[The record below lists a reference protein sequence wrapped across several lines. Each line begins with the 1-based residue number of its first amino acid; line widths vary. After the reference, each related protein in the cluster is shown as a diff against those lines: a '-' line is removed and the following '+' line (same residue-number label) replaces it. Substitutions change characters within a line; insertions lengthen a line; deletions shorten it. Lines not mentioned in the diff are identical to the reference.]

1 MRINPSEGIS
11 WGWWC
16 WATPILI
23 AISLWMMQQAKQWQ
37 TNDVH
42 GITPLLSGRALANY
56 VGMLLLF
63 AFVSCFSNHDKLL
76 HYQLSMEQHML
87 KHEYSAA
94 AKVGE
99 NSLQTDSSLT
109 CLRIY
114 NLSLMGQLPHRLFH
128 YPIVGGA
135 DALLPNGRSVRF
147 FMCPMLS
154 VGQHLGAVFKQHLSP
169 MHYLELLHQHKMATP
184 AAHDYLLCGYLLQ
197 GKLDAFA
204 HTIGRYYAITASLPK
219 HYREALVLYNH
230 LRSAPF
236 VLYHDNVVDADF
248 ADFQTIMHNNPD
260 PKKRLTTLR
269 DTFGNT
275 YWMYYYQ
282 LHHEQL

>member
-1 MRINPSEGIS
+1 
-11 WGWWC
+11 
-16 WATPILI
+16 
-23 AISLWMMQQAKQWQ
+23 
-37 TNDVH
+37 
-42 GITPLLSGRALANY
+42 
-56 VGMLLLF
+56 
-63 AFVSCFSNHDKLL
+63 
-76 HYQLSMEQHML
+76 
-87 KHEYSAA
+87 
-94 AKVGE
+94 
-99 NSLQTDSSLT
+99 
-109 CLRIY
+109 
-114 NLSLMGQLPHRLFH
+114 
-128 YPIVGGA
+128 
-135 DALLPNGRSVRF
+135 
-147 FMCPMLS
+147 
-154 VGQHLGAVFKQHLSP
+154 

-204 HTIGRYYAITASLPK
+204 HAIGRYYAITASLPK

-260 PKKRLTTLR
+260 PKKQLTALR

-282 LHHEQL
+282 LYHEQL